1 MADLVTNLLLNNKNF
16 NDNIATSTMQI
27 RKFKAQSEA
36 AGAGVQKVL
45 SNAGAGGASSLF
57 STLSKG
63 GGMAFAGITAATS
76 AAMAFTEMLK
86 TSVESAKNFG
96 HAMSELQSLTG
107 LAGQSLEYLRNK
119 SIELSDASTNS
130 AKDVV
135 DAYKV
140 IGSQMP
146 VLLKDKEGL
155 SEVTKQTILLS
166 EASGLDMATST
177 QAVTTALNQYGVS
190 AGHASEYVNI
200 LAAAA
205 QQGSAEIPYLQVAL
219 EKSGGAAS
227 SVGVKFNELVA
238 SIEAIAPKMSQPE
251 EAGTAL
257 RNIFLTLEASTD
269 KGLKPSIVGFT
280 KSLENLA
287 AKQYSTTDLMNMFG
301 KRSVTAALALI
312 KAKTEA
318 INFSTSIEG
327 TNQAMSQAEI
337 NTNDFKGSVEE
348 LENKW
353 TNFMLKINGSD
364 GALKIITDDLGYML
378 SLITNMQFPDLGWFN
393 NVLNLVEKIA
403 KYTTS
408 IGSTIRILEDLHES
422 FESEKNVI
430 SSVNNMLTTRTK
442 LLKDTGKFTKQGVSQ
457 SYLQLIAMPKFKNL
471 PEARKQLKDW
481 YNTSIR
487 SINEDNAPKVK
498 ISDDNKLGGGTK
510 KAKTLLEQYEDEL
523 KKLEGKKEV
532 EIQAG
537 MNTSKIDK
545 QISALQSKINNL
557 KLNMIDK
564 STLDG
569 LEKEKNVL
577 QEMQKYSKNNK
588 EYKTY
593 QTKIDNVDKTIAS
606 IQGVAYIHLDK
617 GSIADMKKQISD
629 IDEEISNTTNIKTK
643 IDLTVKKED
652 LEDSVKNAEQL
663 LEPISKPIRKQIK
676 VDEKFDF
683 ENDKSKEGNLKDQY
697 EIEKDYL
704 KDMNDYNKEAGTN
717 FKFTNTQIEKQTEK
731 VTALK
736 NEYLSAHLSDTVK
749 KYKKELT
756 GTTYDGI
763 TSSISSIANLGKTWV
778 GVGKNLEHG
787 FDGFLQILNAI
798 TSTVSSIKE
807 VIATIT
813 EVEKVTKALTTAQN
827 LQSASEKAAAVS
839 AVTSATTSATAD
851 TVATQTKLAND
862 SEKVAANTSVAATGA
877 AASVAG
883 IPLVGI
889 GLAVAG
895 VAAMLA
901 LFGGLPKFATG
912 GVIGGGSY
920 SGDNM
925 LARVNSGEMILNG
938 SQQSNL
944 FKAINQGSLGGGGS
958 MNTTVTHVI
967 KGSELKL
974 IINNDLRSKG
984 KTLIGQ

>member
-1 MADLVTNLLLNNKNF
+1 
-16 NDNIATSTMQI
+16 
-27 RKFKAQSEA
+27 
-36 AGAGVQKVL
+36 
-45 SNAGAGGASSLF
+45 
-57 STLSKG
+57 
-63 GGMAFAGITAATS
+63 
-76 AAMAFTEMLK
+76 
-86 TSVESAKNFG
+86 
-96 HAMSELQSLTG
+96 
-107 LAGQSLEYLRNK
+107 
-119 SIELSDASTNS
+119 
-130 AKDVV
+130 
-135 DAYKV
+135 
-140 IGSQMP
+140 
-146 VLLKDKEGL
+146 
-155 SEVTKQTILLS
+155 
-166 EASGLDMATST
+166 
-177 QAVTTALNQYGVS
+177 
-190 AGHASEYVNI
+190 
-200 LAAAA
+200 
-205 QQGSAEIPYLQVAL
+205 
-219 EKSGGAAS
+219 
-227 SVGVKFNELVA
+227 
-238 SIEAIAPKMSQPE
+238 
-251 EAGTAL
+251 
-257 RNIFLTLEASTD
+257 
-269 KGLKPSIVGFT
+269 
-280 KSLENLA
+280 
-287 AKQYSTTDLMNMFG
+287 
-301 KRSVTAALALI
+301 
-312 KAKTEA
+312 
-318 INFSTSIEG
+318 
-327 TNQAMSQAEI
+327 
-337 NTNDFKGSVEE
+337 
-348 LENKW
+348 
-353 TNFMLKINGSD
+353 
-364 GALKIITDDLGYML
+364 
-378 SLITNMQFPDLGWFN
+378 
-393 NVLNLVEKIA
+393 
-403 KYTTS
+403 
-408 IGSTIRILEDLHES
+408 
-422 FESEKNVI
+422 
-430 SSVNNMLTTRTK
+430 MLTTRTK
-442 LLKDTGKFTKQGVSQ
+442 LLKETGKFTKQGVSQ

-481 YNTSIR
+481 YDMSIR

-498 ISDDNKLGGGTK
+498 ISNDDKLGGNTK

-545 QISALQSKINNL
+545 QISALQIKINNL

-617 GSIADMKKQISD
+617 GSVADMKKQISD
-629 IDEEISNTTNIKTK
+629 IDEEISNTSSVKTK
-643 IDLTVKKED
+643 IDLTVKKAD

-697 EIEKDYL
+697 EVEKDYL

-749 KYKKELT
+749 KYKKELE

-827 LQSASEKAAAVS
+827 LQSVSEKAAAVS

>member
-63 GGMAFAGITAATS
+63 GGMAFAGITAATT
-76 AAMAFTEMLK
+76 AAMAFTEVVK
-86 TSVESAKNFG
+86 TSVESAKEFE

-119 SIELSDASTNS
+119 SIELSDTSTNS

-227 SVGVKFNELVA
+227 SVGIKFNELVA

-269 KGLKPSIVGFT
+269 KGLKPSIVGYT

-408 IGSTIRILEDLHES
+408 IGLTIRILEDLHES

-430 SSVNNMLTTRTK
+430 SSVNSMLTTRTK
-442 LLKDTGKFTKQGVSQ
+442 LLKETGKFTKQGVSQ

-481 YNTSIR
+481 YDMSIR

-498 ISDDNKLGGGTK
+498 ISNDDKLGGNTK

-617 GSIADMKKQISD
+617 GSVADMKKQISD
-629 IDEEISNTTNIKTK
+629 IDEEISNTSSVKTK
-643 IDLTVKKED
+643 IDLTVKKAD

-697 EIEKDYL
+697 EVEKDYL

-749 KYKKELT
+749 KYKKELE

-827 LQSASEKAAAVS
+827 LQSVSEKAAAVS